1 MRAVVVLLLLFF
13 AQAVSGLDTD
23 KLAPLLNQD
32 NPQIVP
38 GEYIVVFKSGVSS
51 AQIATHIQDLVN
63 DFRLSSGTNE
73 MLYGVFNIGKMHG
86 FSAKLSVDML
96 ARERTNPDIE
106 YIECNGIV
114 TVVQDQCIDQNNV
127 LWNLDRISEILLD
140 LDGHYY
146 YHSSAGQGV
155 NAYVIDT
162 GIQINH
168 VDFEGRASWGFA
180 IDRQNVDGN
189 GHGTHVAS
197 TLGGRQYGVA
207 KKVTLIAVKV
217 LNSNGSGTLAGVIA
231 GVDYV
236 TNAHQSG
243 TRPSVANMSLGG
255 GRSAALTNAVE
266 NSIAA
271 GVTYAVAAG
280 NDNANACNYS
290 PADAPNALT
299 VGATTSQDIRST
311 FSNYGTCVDIFAPGT
326 TITAAWIGS
335 NTAIRTISGTSMASP
350 HVAGAAA
357 IVLGRNPTLT
367 PDQVGT
373 TITSGAT
380 NNVLRNVGAGSPN
393 LLLYSSC

>member
-1 MRAVVVLLLLFF
+1 MR
-13 AQAVSGLDTD
+13 G
-23 KLAPLLNQD
+23 
-32 NPQIVP
+32 
-38 GEYIVVFKSGVSS
+38 Y
-51 AQIATHIQDLVN
+51 
-63 DFRLSSGTNE
+63 
-73 MLYGVFNIGKMHG
+73 
-86 FSAKLSVDML
+86 SAKLSVDML
-96 ARERTNPDIE
+96 ARERAHPDVA
-106 YIECNGIV
+106 YVECNQIV
-114 TVVQDQCIDQNNV
+114 TIAQDQCVDQPNV
-127 LWNLDRISEILLD
+127 LWNLDRISEVLLD

-146 YHSSAGQGV
+146 YPSSAGQGV

-162 GIQINH
+162 GIQINN

-180 IDRQNVDGN
+180 VDRQNVDGN

-197 TLGGRQYGVA
+197 TVGGKLYGVA

-217 LNSNGSGTLAGVIA
+217 LGTNGSGTIAGVIS

-255 GRSAALTNAVE
+255 GRSAALVSAVE
-266 NSIAA
+266 NSIGV

-299 VGATTSQDIRST
+299 VGATTSTDVRSS

-326 TITAAWIGS
+326 TITAAWIGQP
-335 NTAIRTISGTSMASP
+335 NAVRTISGTSMASP

-357 IVLGRNPTLT
+357 IVLGRNPSFS
-367 PDQVGT
+367 PSQVYDAV
-373 TITSGAT
+373 TSGAT
-380 NNVLRNVGAGSPN
+380 NNVLQNVGPGSPN